1 MSEQLRAH
9 TDLTEDQFD
18 GQHPQCRAQSPGISV
33 SCPERYGEVNVHFL
47 WICNSLNT
55 RDITT
60 LKVPICSPTSVIKT
74 ARLIVKV
81 PHSRPRHS
89 STSKIPKD
97 TYQHIPQHLSSVVT
111 HQPRLLNA
119 KNRKPPDRKRNSLLA
134 LRVRQGR
141 VLVPG
146 RGGARA
152 PDHRE
157 RRESQ
162 SDSSKRPVYP
172 PDLRIHLYLLSR
184 PCGTRSGT

>member
-1 MSEQLRAH
+1 MIVFFPLNYPEIARGEWSE
-9 TDLTEDQFD
+9 
-18 GQHPQCRAQSPGISV
+18 GQGKGRPAKVTPLLSSV
-33 SCPERYGEVNVHFL
+33 PF
-47 WICNSLNT
+47 
-55 RDITT
+55 
-60 LKVPICSPTSVIKT
+60 P